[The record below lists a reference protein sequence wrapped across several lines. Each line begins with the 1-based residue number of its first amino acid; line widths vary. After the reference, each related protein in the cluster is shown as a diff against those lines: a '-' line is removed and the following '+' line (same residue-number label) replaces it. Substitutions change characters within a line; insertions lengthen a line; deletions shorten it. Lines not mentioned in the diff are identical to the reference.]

1 MKYGLSDKQLQEIK
15 EILAS
20 YESVEKAVLF
30 GSRAIDTHHIKEKG
44 QVSLLFQMLFNG
56 YCQ

>member
-15 EILAS
+15 EIL
-20 YESVEKAVLF
+20 VL
-30 GSRAIDTHHIKEKG
+30 RLHTAIRHHIKEKG
-44 QVSLLFQMLFNG
+44 QISLFFQMLFNG